1 MVMTD
6 GVHGAV
12 LGPIEMLVLNIVLI
26 TFCFF
31 MLCRPTINSTREVL
45 VLSTITIAAAASR
58 IILEPLPNV
67 QPLTVLCLIMGASL
81 GARRGMAFAVMATMI
96 SNIIL
101 SHGLWTLFQA
111 TGWAA
116 IAFAGSKLNLVIRS
130 DILMKR
136 LLVTSVIVSVLFDWW
151 VSLSVITSGTTMF
164 EFFLYILNGLPFDVL
179 HALASIVSA
188 VWIAPYL
195 ANLLHDEI
203 SDLEKPLISGEADVI
218 AS

>member
-1 MVMTD
+1 MTD

-12 LGPIEMLVLNIVLI
+12 LGPIEMLVLNIFLI

-151 VSLSVITSGTTMF
+151 VSFSVITSGTTMF

-218 AS
+218 TS

>member
-45 VLSTITIAAAASR
+45 VLSSITIAAAASR

-151 VSLSVITSGTTMF
+151 VSLSVITSGTTLF

>member
-12 LGPIEMLVLNIVLI
+12 LGPIEMLALNIFLI

-136 LLVTSVIVSVLFDWW
+136 LLITSVIVSVLFDWW

-218 AS
+218 TS

>member
-116 IAFAGSKLNLVIRS
+116 IAFAGSKLNLVIQS

-151 VSLSVITSGTTMF
+151 VSLSVITSGTTLF

>member
-1 MVMTD
+1 MTD

-12 LGPIEMLVLNIVLI
+12 LGPIEMLVLNIFLI

-218 AS
+218 TS

>member
-6 GVHGAV
+6 GVHGSV

-116 IAFAGSKLNLVIRS
+116 IAFAGSKLNLVIQS

-151 VSLSVITSGTTMF
+151 VSLSVITSGTTLF

>member
-45 VLSTITIAAAASR
+45 VLSSITIAAAASR

-116 IAFAGSKLNLVIRS
+116 IAFVGSKLNLVIQS

-151 VSLSVITSGTTMF
+151 VSLSVITSGTTLF

>member
-1 MVMTD
+1 MTD

-26 TFCFF
+26 SFCFF

-116 IAFAGSKLNLVIRS
+116 IAFAGSKLNLVIQS

-151 VSLSVITSGTTMF
+151 VSLSVITSGTTLF

>member
-218 AS
+218 TS

>member
-12 LGPIEMLVLNIVLI
+12 LGPIEMLVLNIFLI

-151 VSLSVITSGTTMF
+151 VSFSVITSGTTMF

-218 AS
+218 TS

>member
-26 TFCFF
+26 TLCFF
-31 MLCRPTINSTREVL
+31 MLCRPTSNSTREVL

-218 AS
+218 TS